1 MIQLF
6 FTINPPDLVHKYSW
20 SSVPS
25 MKWRRLS
32 VENREH
38 DQHLQMLLTEVIIFY
53 VSLNRMQSQE
63 YVSSSENQDIQSN
76 L

>member
-1 MIQLF
+1 
-6 FTINPPDLVHKYSW
+6 
-20 SSVPS
+20 